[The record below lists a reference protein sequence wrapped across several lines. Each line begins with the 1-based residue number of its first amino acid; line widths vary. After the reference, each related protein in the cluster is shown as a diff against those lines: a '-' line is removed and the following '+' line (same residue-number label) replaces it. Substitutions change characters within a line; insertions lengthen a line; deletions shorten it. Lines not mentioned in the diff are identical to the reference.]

1 MRKLALSL
9 VIFFFTFSIL
19 STEEPEYTNR
29 SFARLSYVTGSTY
42 IQRVADLAY
51 EEAVVNMLIT
61 EGDRVGTTDGR
72 AEIYL
77 SSGTYLRLDHNTKI
91 DLTSL
96 PRRGN
101 DVTQV
106 RVWAGNVYFS
116 VKNLEEEKS
125 IEIHTSDVSVYI
137 LDQGIYRIDVRENAE
152 TEIFVF
158 HGMLEASGESGSVL
172 VKDRQRLEV
181 IKGHYVSPPTGFMAV
196 AEDSFD
202 QWNEYRDAQIRKRM
216 AQRYL
221 PEELE
226 DFEYEPT
233 EKVQLL
239 ESEEEIRKAWLS
251 T

>member
-9 VIFFFTFSIL
+9 VIFFFTFYIL

-61 EGDRVGTTDGR
+61 EGDRIGTTDGR